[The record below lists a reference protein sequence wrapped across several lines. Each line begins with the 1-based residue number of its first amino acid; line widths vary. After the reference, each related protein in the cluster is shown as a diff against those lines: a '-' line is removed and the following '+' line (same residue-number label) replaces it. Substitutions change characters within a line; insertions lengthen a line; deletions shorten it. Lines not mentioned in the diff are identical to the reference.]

1 MSIFQ
6 RSLAGTVRNRLR
18 EVARAFTGE
27 PPTPEETRLRLEL
40 VMKARRDL
48 AGGQADLLRL
58 LGPAAAADA
67 LGDAERV
74 AAYAES
80 LAVEAMIN
88 DAAGQSERAEAFRR
102 QAVAVAR
109 EAQRRTTAPD
119 AEIERLIAH
128 GGRLGAP
135 EDDSDPR

>member
-1 MSIFQ
+1 M
-6 RSLAGTVRNRLR
+6 R
-18 EVARAFTGE
+18 AR
-27 PPTPEETRLRLEL
+27 
-40 VMKARRDL
+40 KDL

-80 LAVEAMIN
+80 LAIEAMIN
-88 DAAGQSERAEAFRR
+88 DAAGQSDRAEAMRR

-119 AEIERLIAH
+119 AELERLIAR
-128 GGRLGAP
+128 GGRFPAAEG
-135 EDDSDPR
+135 DSDRR